1 MNKKLTNEQYRVT
14 QQKGTEMP
22 FSGEYNKHEETGIYY
37 CICCEN
43 PLFSSK
49 NKYNSGTGWPSFFD
63 VKNDKS
69 VKQIIDNSLGMQR
82 TEVVCAKCSAHLG
95 HIFPDGPAPTNLRY
109 CINSASLTFK

>member
-49 NKYNSGTGWPSFFD
+49 NKYNSGTG
-63 VKNDKS
+63 
-69 VKQIIDNSLGMQR
+69 
-82 TEVVCAKCSAHLG
+82 
-95 HIFPDGPAPTNLRY
+95 
-109 CINSASLTFK
+109 